1 MKIYKILIAA
11 AAAVAVLSA
20 CGGTDS
26 GETVRLSEETETT
39 ETTTEP
45 NPVVSGEYTG
55 ETDIAVTL
63 PGGDWEITMD
73 NQNSTVFVQGDKT
86 INASVIDDKT
96 FNAWDLPMTKD
107 DVIDRYTTAGGSNID
122 VVEFGVEQTE
132 EGTYLLKYTIK
143 YTSSSSDEVKTLLT
157 STEIID
163 EHKAIVVDGI
173 INSDADDAE
182 IAMMREAV
190 DAAARVKSEE

>member
-1 MKIYKILIAA
+1 MKMYKILIAA
-11 AAAVAVLSA
+11 AAAAAVLSA
-20 CGGTDS
+20 CGGTDT
-26 GETVRLSEETETT
+26 GETVRLSEEAVEI
-39 ETTTEP
+39 TTEP

-86 INASVIDDKT
+86 ISASVIDDET
-96 FNAWDLPMTKD
+96 FNTGDLPMTKD

-122 VVEFGVEQTE
+122 VVEFSVDETE
-132 EGTYLLKYTIK
+132 ERTSFLRYTIK
-143 YTSSSSDEVKTLLT
+143 YTSSGSSEVRTLLT
-157 STEIID
+157 STEIIN

-173 INSDADDAE
+173 INGDADDAE
-182 IAMMREAV
+182 ISMMREAV
-190 DAAARVKSEE
+190 DAAAQIKGEE